1 MCGIYGV
8 IGETQTCI
16 DTCLDGLRNLEY
28 RGYDS
33 AGIAGFVKDDL
44 FFCKEVGRIENLKRK
59 VSRKKLSLSTAIAHT
74 RWATHGRVSV
84 TNAHPHF
91 DNSNTIA
98 IVHNGIIENYGELK
112 KKLIAHGFIFYS
124 ETDSEVI
131 ANLIS
136 YYYTGDFLLAVQS
149 SLPDLEGSFAIAA
162 IHKDCRNSI
171 IAATRSSPLVI
182 GLSSQGTCYLSSDP
196 CAFIHKT
203 KEVLFLQDD
212 QIIVAKGDSISLYD
226 ITGKELVPNFHTLHS
241 KGSSFSKGSYP
252 HYMLKEIFD
261 QPEAIT
267 AIIKSHCRETSVE
280 FDTISL
286 TQEEMQRFERIIFL
300 GCGSSWHAGCLVS
313 PFFEKLTKV
322 PVQCEIAS
330 EFRYKELP
338 ISPNTL
344 IIAISQSGETADT
357 IAAVRSV
364 KKQGTFVIGVCNVAH
379 STLTREVD
387 SNLLLEAGPE
397 ISVCSTKA
405 FTSQVALLFLLG
417 LYCRKNNSYSDGFI
431 KEFLL
436 EFSRIP
442 HTISEILEQSSHI
455 QTIAKKYSHFE
466 KYFFLGRQYMFPVS
480 LEAALK
486 FKEITYINGVAYP
499 AGEMKHGPLAL
510 IDTNAIVIALCG
522 NNHTYDK
529 MISNIMEVVARKA
542 HVLLIAPRGKSTYPH
557 VQDQLL
563 LPMYLFDE
571 LAIFPYIVVM
581 QLFAYYVAVQRGCDI
596 DKPRHLAKSVTVE

>member
-1 MCGIYGV
+1 MCGIYGI
-8 IGETQTCI
+8 IGETQTCVNV
-16 DTCLDGLRNLEY
+16 CLDGLRNLEY

-33 AGIAGFVKDDL
+33 AGIAGFIKNDL
-44 FFCKEVGRIENLKRK
+44 FFCKEVGRIENLKKK
-59 VSRKKLSLSTAIAHT
+59 VSHKNLSLFTAIAHT
-74 RWATHGRVSV
+74 RWATHGSVSV
-84 TNAHPHF
+84 TNAHPHV

-98 IVHNGIIENYGELK
+98 IVHNGIIENYAELK
-112 KKLIAHGFIFYS
+112 KKLISHGFLFYS

-136 YYYTGDFLLAVQS
+136 YYYKGDFLLAVQS
-149 SLPDLEGSFAIAA
+149 SLANLEGSFAIAA
-162 IHKDCRNSI
+162 IHKHWTNSI
-171 IAATRSSPLVI
+171 IAATRSSPLVV
-182 GLSSQGTCYLSSDP
+182 GLPSQGTCYLSSDP
-196 CAFIHKT
+196 YAFIHKT
-203 KEVLFLQDD
+203 KEVLFLQDN
-212 QIIVAKGDSISLYD
+212 QVIVAKSDSITLYN
-226 ITGKELVPNFHTLHS
+226 IKGKQLVPNFHTLHS
-241 KGSSFSKGSYP
+241 LGPSLSKGSYP

-261 QPEAIT
+261 QPKAIN
-267 AIIKSHCRETSVE
+267 AIIKSHCKENSVQ
-280 FDTISL
+280 FDTIPL
-286 TQEEMQRFERIIFL
+286 TSDEMNRFERILFL

-322 PVQCEIAS
+322 PVQSEIAS
-330 EFRYKELP
+330 EFRYRELP
-338 ISPNTL
+338 VSSTTL

-357 IAAVRSV
+357 LAAVRSV
-364 KKQGTFVIGVCNVAH
+364 KKQGAFVIGVCNVAH

-387 SNLLLEAGPE
+387 SNLLLKAGPE

-405 FTSQVALLFLLG
+405 FTSQVALLYLLG
-417 LYCRKNNSYSDGFI
+417 LYCRKGNFYSKRFI
-431 KEFLL
+431 KEFLR
-436 EFSRIP
+436 EFSRVP
-442 HTISEILEQSSHI
+442 DTILEILQQSTHI

-510 IDTNAIVIALCG
+510 MDRNTIVIALCG

-542 HVLLIAPRGKSTYPH
+542 HVLLIAPNGKSYYPD
-557 VQDQLL
+557 VQDQFL
-563 LPMYLFDE
+563 LPIYPFDE

-581 QLFAYYVAVQRGCDI
+581 QLFAYYVAIQRGCDI

>member
-1 MCGIYGV
+1 MCGIYGI

-16 DTCLDGLRNLEY
+16 DACLDGLRNLEY

-44 FFCKEVGRIENLKRK
+44 FFCKEVGRIENLKKK
-59 VSRKKLSLSTAIAHT
+59 VSRKKLSFSTAIAHT

-98 IVHNGIIENYGELK
+98 IVHNGIIENYAELK
-112 KKLIAHGFIFYS
+112 KKLISHGFIFYS

-149 SLPDLEGSFAIAA
+149 SLGDLEGSFAIAA
-162 IHKDCRNSI
+162 IHKHCKNSI

-182 GLSSQGTCYLSSDP
+182 GLPSQGTCYLSSDP
-196 CAFIHKT
+196 YAFIHKT
-203 KEVLFLQDD
+203 KDVLFLQDN
-212 QIIVAKGDSISLYD
+212 QIIVAKSHSITLYNVK
-226 ITGKELVPNFHTLHS
+226 GKQLVPNFHTLRS
-241 KGSSFSKGSYP
+241 ESSSFSKGSYP

-261 QPEAIT
+261 QPGAIT
-267 AIIKSHCRETSVE
+267 AIINSHCRETSVQ
-280 FDTISL
+280 FDTIPL
-286 TQEEMQRFERIIFL
+286 TSEEMQRFQRIIFL

-322 PVQCEIAS
+322 PVQSEIAS
-330 EFRYKELP
+330 EFRYRELP
-338 ISPNTL
+338 ISPTTL
-344 IIAISQSGETADT
+344 IIAISQSGETADI

-364 KKQGTFVIGVCNVAH
+364 KKQGAFVIGVCNVAH
-379 STLTREVD
+379 STLMREVD
-387 SNLLLEAGPE
+387 SNLLLKAGPE

-417 LYCRKNNSYSDGFI
+417 LYCRKENSCPPAFI
-431 KEFLL
+431 KEFLR

-442 HTISEILEQSSHI
+442 HTISEILQQSSHI

-466 KYFFLGRQYMFPVS
+466 EYFFLGRQYMFPVS

-510 IDTNAIVIALCG
+510 VDTNTIVIALCG

-542 HVLLIAPRGKSTYPH
+542 HVLLIAPTGKSSYPP
-557 VQDQLL
+557 VQDQFL
-563 LPMYLFDE
+563 LPIYPFDE
-571 LAIFPYIVVM
+571 LAIFPYSVVK
-581 QLFAYYVAVQRGCDI
+581 QLFAYYIALDRGCDI